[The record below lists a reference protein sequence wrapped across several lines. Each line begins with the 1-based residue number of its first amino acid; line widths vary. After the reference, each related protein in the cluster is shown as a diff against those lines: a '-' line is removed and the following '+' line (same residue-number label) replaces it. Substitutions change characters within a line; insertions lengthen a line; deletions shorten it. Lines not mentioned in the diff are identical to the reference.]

1 MNTSEKMITCWELW
15 EDNDDHGTLGMFLKK
30 KTETTRFWQISS
42 FEFHRTSGVKAN
54 LAISIKADSRG
65 T

>member
-30 KTETTRFWQISS
+30 RLKQLVFGRFLRLNFI
-42 FEFHRTSGVKAN
+42 ELRV
-54 LAISIKADSRG
+54 
-65 T
+65 